1 MKFSLCNICYN
12 KHKNWKSIERVNDMK
27 ETINRIRKFRN
38 DRDWSQFHTPGNLSK
53 AISIEAGELLEEFL
67 WDEENYNKEHVLE
80 ELADVMVY
88 CIHMA
93 DSLGVDLEEI
103 INSKMDKNEEKYP
116 VEKAKGNSKKYT
128 EL

>member
-1 MKFSLCNICYN
+1 MKFILCNICYN
-12 KHKNWKSIERVNDMK
+12 KHKIWKSIERVNNMK

-38 DRDWSQFHTPGNLSK
+38 DRDWSQFHTPANLSK

-103 INSKMDKNEEKYP
+103 MNSKMDKNEEKYP